1 MWLNCAIVQFRG
13 CVRAGHRSRR
23 PPTTTAF
30 DGHRARKACYDDTQY
45 RRRPRRGTEKFK
57 AVPRIVQQAVLFFA
71 MHRRGLTGSVERL
84 QGIRFV
90 CCVPGM
96 LNILRTLRVLISSR
110 VLNQRESRLV
120 IHLFDA
126 DLTRILVWNLSPTL
140 VDLETSVPTS
150 IPQERRGCNIVRCA
164 RNVKN
169 AFSYTRTRRRVR
181 TWYFCVGVNSW
192 PTARHAHCSRRRA
205 TVFGNQ
211 MIFAASPFTSSV
223 CQFSAVVASLCCWR
237 HWFFVR
243 HVRERGKVACFSRR

>member
-96 LNILRTLRVLISSR
+96 LNILRTLRALISSG
-110 VLNQRESRLV
+110 VLNQRESRLM
-120 IHLFDA
+120 INLFDTI
-126 DLTRILVWNLSPTL
+126 LTRILVWNLSPTL

-150 IPQERRGCNIVRCA
+150 IPQERRGCNIVRWREMSKMLSPTPVRVA
-164 RNVKN
+164 AYVHGISVLVSTHGLPR
-169 AFSYTRTRRRVR
+169 AMRTV
-181 TWYFCVGVNSW
+181 
-192 PTARHAHCSRRRA
+192 
-205 TVFGNQ
+205 
-211 MIFAASPFTSSV
+211 
-223 CQFSAVVASLCCWR
+223 AVVVQRFLGIR
-237 HWFFVR
+237 
-243 HVRERGKVACFSRR
+243 